1 MITKTNEEVQ
11 YNLIISFTLTRFMK
25 TQNIS
30 FSPFIIVVSL
40 LLTFLC
46 FGVPVLSSPILIHSL
61 DTKNIGAIAFLSVL
75 YCISIIMLPF
85 FVMTLKCSLAFLQ
98 KQPAISLTEKY
109 YIDNI
114 ESVQLEWHNI
124 SNISVLQYRDSF
136 LKISVVDDSV
146 VYRQAKNRIWKYIFK
161 RQERNKGILSVNL
174 NFIKGKS
181 IDVVNL
187 IKDYQQS
194 VLRNGR

>member
-1 MITKTNEEVQ
+1 MD
-11 YNLIISFTLTRFMK
+11 

-46 FGVPVLSSPILIHSL
+46 FGVPVLLSPILIHSIYI
-61 DTKNIGAIAFLSVL
+61 KNIGAIVFLSVL

-85 FVMTLKCSLAFLQ
+85 FIMTLKCSLAFIR
-98 KQPAISLTEKY
+98 KKPAISLTEKY

-114 ESVQLEWHNI
+114 ESIQLEWNNI
-124 SNISVLQYRDSF
+124 SNIWVLQFRDSF
-136 LKISVVDDSV
+136 LKISVIDDSV
-146 VYRQAKNRIWKYIFK
+146 VYMQTKNRIWKYIFK
-161 RQERNKGILSVNL
+161 RQGRNKGILSVNL
-174 NFIKGKS
+174 NFLKGKS
-181 IDVVNL
+181 IDIVNL

-194 VLRNGR
+194 VLRDGR

>member
-1 MITKTNEEVQ
+1 MN
-11 YNLIISFTLTRFMK
+11 

-30 FSPFIIVVSL
+30 FSPFIIVVGL

-46 FGVPVLSSPILIHSL
+46 FGVPVLLSPILIHSIK
-61 DTKNIGAIAFLSVL
+61 TKNIGAIAFLSVL

-85 FVMTLKCSLAFLQ
+85 FIMTLKCSLAFLR

-114 ESVQLEWHNI
+114 ESIKLEWNNI
-124 SNISVLQYRDSF
+124 SNIWVLQYRDSF
-136 LKISVVDDSV
+136 LKISVIDDSV
-146 VYRQAKNRIWKYIFK
+146 VYKQAKNRIWKYIFK

-174 NFIKGKS
+174 NFLKGKS
-181 IDVVNL
+181 IDIVNL

-194 VLRNGR
+194 LL